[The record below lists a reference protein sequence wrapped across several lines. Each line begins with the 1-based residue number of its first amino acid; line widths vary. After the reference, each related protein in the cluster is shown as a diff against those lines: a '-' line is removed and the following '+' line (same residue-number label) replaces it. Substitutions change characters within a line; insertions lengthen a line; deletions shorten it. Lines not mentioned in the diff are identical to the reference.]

1 MEKQYSIHEV
11 ADLLGVS
18 TDAIRLY
25 EKEKL
30 VKPERNPNNGYRYYN
45 FEQIQRIMG
54 ICLYR
59 QLGVS
64 ISEIRLL
71 VENQSFEEVDAQ
83 LGTFLEANEKEI
95 VRLQNIVERIK
106 FMRGH
111 LISLQTGLDVPSVKE
126 LPDCYVLHH
135 QDSAALRYKFM
146 QQIITSPIF
155 PFGNLCLGIRESS
168 GGMYSSRNLE
178 FIVRNPMFDLTP
190 WKKESD
196 QLPFREKC
204 RCIYMVVRS
213 SEAERQEWNLG
224 RMLEFAEKQGLKCS
238 SEGYAFYV
246 FSLAKAEEIDNYFE
260 IYLPIV

>member
-1 MEKQYSIHEV
+1 MERQYSIHEV
-11 ADLLGVS
+11 ADLLGIS

-71 VENQSFEEVDAQ
+71 VENQSFEGIDAQ
-83 LGTFLEANEKEI
+83 LGSFLEANEREI

-111 LISLQTGLDVPSVKE
+111 LISLQTGLNVPSVKE

-135 QDSAALRYKFM
+135 QDSAALRYRFM

-155 PFGNLCLGIRESS
+155 PFGNLCLGIEEASAGVYR
-168 GGMYSSRNLE
+168 SRNLE
-178 FIVRNPMFDLTP
+178 FIVRNPMIDLTP
-190 WKKESD
+190 WRAESS
-196 QLPFREKC
+196 QLPVRGRC
-204 RCIYMVVRS
+204 QCIYMVVKS
-213 SEAERQEWNLG
+213 PEAEKREWNLG
-224 RMLEFAEKQGLKCS
+224 RMLEFAGKQGLQCS
-238 SEGYAFYV
+238 PEGFAFYV
-246 FSLAKAEEIDNYFE
+246 FSLASSQNIENYFE